1 MVMSSKSDKFVNILL
16 LNYEYPPIGGGAS
29 NATYY
34 ILKEF
39 SKIRNIKIDVI
50 TSSVSSFEIINFSSN
65 IKIHRLDIGK
75 NGNLHYQ
82 SNKELLLFS
91 WKAYWYVKN
100 KLKINEYDLIH
111 AFFGI
116 PCGYIAMKLNKPYI
130 VSLRGSDVPLYNER
144 FKYLDK
150 LVFKRLS
157 KKIWKKA
164 YSVVANSK
172 GLKDLAL
179 LSSPEQDIS
188 VIYNGVDVDKFV
200 PDKNKNR
207 NKKITLISTGRLIPR
222 KGYKYLL
229 EALKDFS
236 GFRLILLGGG
246 VQREELEECAKEN
259 NIDLKC
265 FGKVDH
271 SVLIDKL
278 NEADIFILPSL
289 NEGMSNSVLEA
300 MSCGLPVIVTDVGG
314 SEELINDNGFIVKKG
329 SSEEIKKVLTIYQ
342 NNPKLILEHGI
353 KSREIA
359 RNMSWKKMAGSYLE
373 IYKEII

>member
-1 MVMSSKSDKFVNILL
+1 
-16 LNYEYPPIGGGAS
+16 
-29 NATYY
+29 
-34 ILKEF
+34 
-39 SKIRNIKIDVI
+39 
-50 TSSVSSFEIINFSSN
+50 
-65 IKIHRLDIGK
+65 
-75 NGNLHYQ
+75 
-82 SNKELLLFS
+82 
-91 WKAYWYVKN
+91 
-100 KLKINEYDLIH
+100 
-111 AFFGI
+111 
-116 PCGYIAMKLNKPYI
+116 MKLNKPYI

>member
-116 PCGYIAMKLNKPYI
+116 PCGYLAMKLNIPYI
-130 VSLRGSDVPLYNER
+130 V
-144 FKYLDK
+144 F
-150 LVFKRLS
+150 
-157 KKIWKKA
+157 
-164 YSVVANSK
+164 
-172 GLKDLAL
+172 
-179 LSSPEQDIS
+179 
-188 VIYNGVDVDKFV
+188 
-200 PDKNKNR
+200 
-207 NKKITLISTGRLIPR
+207 
-222 KGYKYLL
+222 
-229 EALKDFS
+229 
-236 GFRLILLGGG
+236 
-246 VQREELEECAKEN
+246 
-259 NIDLKC
+259 
-265 FGKVDH
+265 
-271 SVLIDKL
+271 
-278 NEADIFILPSL
+278 
-289 NEGMSNSVLEA
+289 
-300 MSCGLPVIVTDVGG
+300 
-314 SEELINDNGFIVKKG
+314 
-329 SSEEIKKVLTIYQ
+329 TI
-342 NNPKLILEHGI
+342 
-353 KSREIA
+353 RT
-359 RNMSWKKMAGSYLE
+359 
-373 IYKEII
+373 